1 VLAFLPESLRVT
13 SFSYLCSLAVELTL
27 IHFPCFLLVYLLV
40 LVYFLLVI
48 FSWAFSQYIPGQY
61 FMHRQKIEAL
71 VEFPLQSL
79 DLSSLLKGGG
89 NGGSTESSKYDLFA
103 VSEHLGGLGG
113 GHYTVN
119 IGNECI

>member
-1 VLAFLPESLRVT
+1 VYVRDFFL
-13 SFSYLCSLAVELTL
+13 
-27 IHFPCFLLVYLLV
+27 
-40 LVYFLLVI
+40 
-48 FSWAFSQYIPGQY
+48 QYIPGQY

-79 DLSSLLKGGG
+79 DLSSFLKGGG
-89 NGGSTESSKYDLFA
+89 GGGGASNESSKYDLFA

-119 IGNECI
+119 TDLYD